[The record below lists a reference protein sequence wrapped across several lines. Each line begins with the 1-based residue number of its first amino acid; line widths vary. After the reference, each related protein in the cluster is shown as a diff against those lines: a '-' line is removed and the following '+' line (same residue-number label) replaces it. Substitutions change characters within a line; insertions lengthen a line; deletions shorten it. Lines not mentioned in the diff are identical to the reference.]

1 MDFVWVQPPP
11 SPVTAKTLSR
21 GPVDGLGPLPQ
32 IWGNPC
38 ELSRCPGRNLRFLR
52 A

>member
-32 IWGNPC
+32 MG
-38 ELSRCPGRNLRFLR
+38 ESL
-52 A
+52 